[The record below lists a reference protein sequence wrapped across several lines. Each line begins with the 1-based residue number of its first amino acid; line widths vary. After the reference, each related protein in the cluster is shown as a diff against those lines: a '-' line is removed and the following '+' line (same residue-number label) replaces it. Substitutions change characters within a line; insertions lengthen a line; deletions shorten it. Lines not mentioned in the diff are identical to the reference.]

1 MSGLRVLLL
10 QQSGGGGFW
19 TVLMSVNPK
28 MCDLDPLSPLPC
40 LPLVLVLS
48 RSCVSCLV
56 LCSSFFFFFCRACC
70 ECDFAS
76 VFFYLLVDN
85 AETIFHCSVFFSVFR
100 TLFFFFFFFSWEILV
115 CGFRLPQWSLFLLS
129 LLQHWERSANVRER
143 EKNGPHECWED
154 WVICRGWEWWWTEV
168 ECCVPSEGCSFVLR
182 RISVPAGW

>member
-10 QQSGGGGFW
+10 QKQRVVEEDW

-28 MCDLDPLSPLPC
+28 MCDLDPLSPLSC

-56 LCSSFFFFFCRACC
+56 LLLFFFFFFCRACC

-85 AETIFHCSVFFSVFR
+85 AETIFRFFSLFFG
-100 TLFFFFFFFSWEILV
+100 LFFFFFFSLGDF
-115 CGFRLPQWSLFLLS
+115 GFVVFVFPSGGCFCCPCCS
-129 LLQHWERSANVRER
+129 IIER
-143 EKNGPHECWED
+143 EVRMCG
-154 WVICRGWEWWWTEV
+154 RGKRTGHMNAGKTE
-168 ECCVPSEGCSFVLR
+168 
-182 RISVPAGW
+182 

>member
-1 MSGLRVLLL
+1 
-10 QQSGGGGFW
+10 
-19 TVLMSVNPK
+19 VLMSVNPK
-28 MCDLDPLSPLPC
+28 MCDLDPLSPLSC

-100 TLFFFFFFFSWEILV
+100 TLCFFFFFFLGDF
-115 CGFRLPQWSLFLLS
+115 GFVVFVFPSGRCFCCPCCSI
-129 LLQHWERSANVRER
+129 ER
-143 EKNGPHECWED
+143 EVPMCG
-154 WVICRGWEWWWTEV
+154 RGKRTGHMNAGKTE
-168 ECCVPSEGCSFVLR
+168 
-182 RISVPAGW
+182 